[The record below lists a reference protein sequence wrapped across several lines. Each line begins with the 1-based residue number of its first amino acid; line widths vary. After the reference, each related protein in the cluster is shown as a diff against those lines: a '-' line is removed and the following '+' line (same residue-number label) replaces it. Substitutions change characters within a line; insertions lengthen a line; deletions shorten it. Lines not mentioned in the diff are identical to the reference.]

1 MWLFPSFSLIFM
13 ILQIKMRKF
22 AKKFRCAAIKLG
34 FLSFTRAFAFRN
46 FEKHILGQEN
56 FSSEGVFSIRQTS
69 SVKNEPN
76 YIFYNCE
83 KYSLRGYS
91 IRRTY
96 GKIFAA
102 KKAF

>member
-1 MWLFPSFSLIFM
+1 M

-76 YIFYNCE
+76 YIYFIIV
-83 KYSLRGYS
+83 KS
-91 IRRTY
+91 IRC
-96 GKIFAA
+96 AA
-102 KKAF
+102 IQLGVHTEKFLQPKRLFNQDLARNWL